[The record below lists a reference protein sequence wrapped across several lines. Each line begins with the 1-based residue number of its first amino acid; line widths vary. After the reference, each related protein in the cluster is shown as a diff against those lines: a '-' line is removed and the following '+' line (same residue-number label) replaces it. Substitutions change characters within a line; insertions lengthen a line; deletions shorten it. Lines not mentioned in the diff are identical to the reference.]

1 MWWWGWQGEYSWIAL
16 GKRNR
21 IVFVG
26 GLGVGGNGGGRGQVV
41 GVEKENTERD
51 AGIEVHLKCGVET

>member
-1 MWWWGWQGEYSWIAL
+1 M
-16 GKRNR
+16 
-21 IVFVG
+21 G